1 MIPDNSS
8 RHSSHWLDEN
18 LTPASGMGTRSALT
32 LDCHRCAFK
41 NQHDQCGDCVMTHLL
56 NLPVP
61 AHGPALTVLID
72 QGLLPPSKFSQ
83 SASE

>member
-1 MIPDNSS
+1 MIAD
-8 RHSSHWLDEN
+8 HSSHRSSSRLDGN
-18 LTPASGMGTRSALT
+18 LTPASGMGAKSVLT

-41 NQHDQCGDCVMTHLL
+41 NEQDQCGDCVMTHLL

-61 AHGPALTVLID
+61 AHKPALTVLIE

-83 SASE
+83 TESE